1 MSRRKSQKAREAR
14 RLRAAEKR
22 KEEAAEA
29 VKFYNKFGIHPK
41 AASPRRLA
49 QAELQRK
56 RFQRRQREAAATL
69 RTVLDK
75 AKLLAV
81 VPEEFEYC
89 NLAPTTKES
98 VEAFAA
104 EMKAHLAKYEGT
116 DTPNAVV
123 DDEVRDFMQSRIDMG
138 VLKAAP
144 PRAGSVPKARVF
156 KSGRLAMLRRG
167 EPDYDYMLE
176 QLGQE

>member
-1 MSRRKSQKAREAR
+1 MSRRKTQKERDARK
-14 RLRAAEKR
+14 LRAAERR
-22 KEEAAEA
+22 KEEDKEA
-29 VKFYNKFGIHPK
+29 YDFYRKFGVHPK
-41 AASPRRLA
+41 AASPRRMA

-56 RFQRRQREAAATL
+56 RFQRRQREAAVTL
-69 RTVLDK
+69 RSVLDK

-89 NLAPTTKES
+89 NLAPTTKEA

-116 DTPNAVV
+116 ETPNSVV
-123 DDEVRDFMQSRIDMG
+123 DDDVRDFMQSRIDMG

-144 PRAGSVPKARVF
+144 PRAGSIPKARLF
-156 KSGRLAMLRRG
+156 KSGKLVILRRG
-167 EPDYDYMLE
+167 EPDYDYMVE
-176 QLGQE
+176 QLGEG